1 MIDRVDVAM
10 TEGTCRRSIL
20 TVFVHAQRD
29 RKAILKGH
37 LNGSATGSSKRIW
50 KWCSNGK
57 Q

>member
-37 LNGSATGSSKRIW
+37 LNGSARGSSKRIW